1 MSKKGFTLIEIMVV
15 VALIVILV
23 SIAVIGGSASRSVAR
38 DNQRVSD
45 VQILQIKLES
55 YRNEK
60 GRYPSALS
68 DLVTDKF
75 IPAVPT
81 DPQSKEYYNYSCVPA
96 NATTCFSYTLGI
108 DFENKRKTDANYN
121 CYNNG
126 ENVGKNCSVKSPT
139 F

>member
-1 MSKKGFTLIEIMVV
+1 MHKKGFTLIEIMVV

-23 SIAVIGGSASRSVAR
+23 GIAVIGGSASRSVAR
-38 DNQRVSD
+38 DNQRISD
-45 VQILQIKLES
+45 IQILQIKLES

-60 GRYPSALS
+60 GKYPSALS

-81 DPQSKEYYNYSCVPA
+81 DPQGKVYSYVCTP
-96 NATTCFSYTLGI
+96 NPDSCFSYTLGI
-108 DFENKRKTDANYN
+108 DFENKRKSDANYECIDNN
-121 CYNNG
+121 CN
-126 ENVGKNCSVKSPT
+126 VKSPT